1 MIRVAIADDH
11 DIVRTGLKMI
21 LERDPQIEV
30 VGEASD
36 GAQAYSVTMRLK
48 PDVLLL
54 DISMPPGE
62 SGLTACAR
70 IARDCPKTRVIIV
83 TMFSEPEYLYFTL
96 RGGASGYVL
105 KNSSASELVEAVRAA
120 SHGLTYIHPKM
131 RGLLPES
138 VLRDLSDRL
147 AGGPANGA
155 GAGVGVGMGAG
166 SGAAAGTDAGEGG
179 ADGTDGLG
187 EGMPRTEEDLSYQQL
202 TDRELEILQLL
213 ALGFTNKEISERV
226 CLSIKSV
233 EAYRSKI
240 YSKLG
245 FESRSDL
252 VAYAIRH
259 KLFNV

>member
-21 LERDPQIEV
+21 LEHDPQIEV
-30 VGEASD
+30 VGEAVD
-36 GAQAYSVTMRLK
+36 GAQAYNLCMRLK

-70 IARDCPKTRVIIV
+70 IARDCPKTRIVIV

-105 KNSSASELVEAVRAA
+105 KNSTASELVEAVRAA
-120 SHGLTYIHPKM
+120 THGMTYVQPKM
-131 RGLLPES
+131 RALLAGS
-138 VLRDLSDRL
+138 SARGL
-147 AGGPANGA
+147 AGG
-155 GAGVGVGMGAG
+155 
-166 SGAAAGTDAGEGG
+166 SGADDEG
-179 ADGTDGLG
+179 A
-187 EGMPRTEEDLSYQQL
+187 PQTEEDLSYRQL

-213 ALGFTNKEISERV
+213 ALGFTNKEISEQV

-233 EAYRSKI
+233 EAYRGKI
-240 YSKLG
+240 YAKLV
-245 FESRSDL
+245 FKVRSDL

>member
-21 LERDPQIEV
+21 LEHDPQIEV
-30 VGEASD
+30 VGEAVD
-36 GAQAYSVTMRLK
+36 GAQAYNLCMRLK

-70 IARDCPKTRVIIV
+70 IARDCPKTRIVIV

-105 KNSSASELVEAVRAA
+105 KNSTASELVEAVRAA
-120 SHGLTYIHPKM
+120 THGMTYVQPKM
-131 RGLLPES
+131 RALLAGS
-138 VLRDLSDRL
+138 SARGL
-147 AGGPANGA
+147 AGG
-155 GAGVGVGMGAG
+155 
-166 SGAAAGTDAGEGG
+166 SGADDEG
-179 ADGTDGLG
+179 A
-187 EGMPRTEEDLSYQQL
+187 PQTEEDLSYRQL

-213 ALGFTNKEISERV
+213 ALGFTNKEISEQV

-233 EAYRSKI
+233 EAYRGKI
-240 YSKLG
+240 YAKLG
-245 FESRSDL
+245 FKVRSDL